1 MANVPIKTQNQPWLH
16 QLHMPVS
23 YAAIYIEIAADRGV
37 SQAQILQ
44 QAKLPNH
51 LLANAM
57 GRISPRQYVQ
67 FVTAVIQL
75 TGDNGLGFEVGAR
88 QPLTAHGSLGYALL
102 CCSTVKEA
110 VDVLQRFWNIR
121 GQGVALQCI
130 VQEEVLVFDF
140 KDEMYLEKTTH
151 RVLFDA
157 MLTSFYYGLR
167 FVLSQQKDIG
177 ELWFDYIAPEYLVN
191 FSSRLPAAR
200 YNMPALQVRVPIT
213 ALNQRLPMGNP
224 EALLLAISQCEREYV
239 LLEQAHQDTLQAVR
253 ALMVVGEKA
262 YPVAEQL
269 ARSLHI
275 STRTL
280 RRRLQIE
287 GSSYHQLLE
296 EARRR
301 DALVLLEKASMEVQ
315 KIAQILGYSN
325 PANFTRAFKVCTG
338 KTPSE
343 FRRFRD
349 LI

>member
-1 MANVPIKTQNQPWLH
+1 M
-16 QLHMPVS
+16 
-23 YAAIYIEIAADRGV
+23 
-37 SQAQILQ
+37 
-44 QAKLPNH
+44 
-51 LLANAM
+51 
-57 GRISPRQYVQ
+57 
-67 FVTAVIQL
+67 
-75 TGDNGLGFEVGAR
+75 
-88 QPLTAHGSLGYALL
+88 
-102 CCSTVKEA
+102 
-110 VDVLQRFWNIR
+110 
-121 GQGVALQCI
+121 
-130 VQEEVLVFDF
+130 
-140 KDEMYLEKTTH
+140 
-151 RVLFDA
+151 
-157 MLTSFYYGLR
+157 
-167 FVLSQQKDIG
+167 
-177 ELWFDYIAPEYLVN
+177 WFDYSAPEYLVN

-325 PANFTRAFKVCTG
+325 PANFTRAFKIWTG
-338 KTPSE
+338 KTPSD